1 MKCLLKKKVGYGT
14 ILTLKFYKNTILE
27 GVRLLK
33 KFLSLAVCCAI
44 LLGLFTGCS
53 GGVRQNQLSAAEL
66 SSDAQNA
73 LHVAVLYDGSAG
85 DASWEDLYSRLCQ
98 PLLLGMTAEAVDVSQ
113 GYALADYDILY
124 PDESIMAAADADALR
139 EAICVF
145 AEAGGGVFLTNGFYD
160 FFDRD
165 FLGAKKFYPLE
176 GYPHEMVYP
185 EVDGD
190 LQKMQTVTQDFYT
203 LYSAYDDFETLEGLD
218 CGVGMKPS
226 TAVALCTSGDL
237 ALSTV
242 NQYGAGYV
250 FLASGLLPNPYC
262 ISGTMLEQRDDTQR
276 YLSDTAMSAARLLE
290 SSFAAF
296 CLERTVGFSAW
307 RIYGSFGTPAMSWE
321 LHFEELGGFS
331 DGSGI
336 AFAELCKEYSQ
347 IPSYTVVRNSYT
359 WFSRNETVTSLL
371 GESADKPAFSMD
383 LYENAY
389 SSGTHV
395 AAGDAWISQS
405 VIEEGGSY
413 FKDYPEY
420 DLRAYP
426 DVCDLDGDGTL
437 DLICGS
443 ADGLLY
449 FYRGKGYDER
459 LLTEPAAPLT
469 DANGTQLSVS
479 GYSAPVTCDWNG
491 DGTLDLI
498 CGSAD
503 GKVYLFRGLGGLTY
517 AAEGAVADTGLGSQV
532 LPDWGDLN
540 GDGYADLVCG
550 SNAGQLL
557 VLYGTANG
565 LPASGFA
572 QIAVSDVSGSW
583 LSPRIY
589 DVQGDGTA
597 DLLLGTFDGYIA
609 ILRGDAQ
616 GGFTPDGFIELDEMN
631 YKGNHN
637 AKFGN
642 NCVPV
647 MADINGDGIDD
658 LVCGSLEYGLSYP
671 IDSPY
676 FPYHDELAEQLN
688 YFRENEIYAGV
699 HFYTSAYSSAE
710 REAYELDRHLEALA
724 SYGLPTD
731 RIGANQHTWYTSS
744 LSPSQ
749 SFLAQW
755 NAGLLWNTGYAA
767 PNDPYPYPQ
776 NNAHSV
782 ISLPFFLTQDGEW
795 TILLQ
800 NCASLTYAD
809 DSWPEISARYGM
821 PMCVY
826 YHCDFTSED
835 RATSEQ
841 KVQQVQA
848 FREKYGYSFVM
859 ENQLA
864 SAAAAA
870 INLDLSV
877 KQNDASGF
885 DLTLTGTA
893 QNTDFPLYDAGYQ
906 NACGV
911 RLSFGEAMRDRD
923 IRTDADIW
931 YWDGDDLCI
940 GLNRPV
946 RVYEASGESAAE
958 EAHLTLINLP
968 AEVAADGNGAT
979 IAFAEGGYMEVETSV
994 PATTASAGWNAQA
1007 SAKGGTRF
1015 TKYGAAD
1022 TLAISYGE

>member
-1 MKCLLKKKVGYGT
+1 ML
-14 ILTLKFYKNTILE
+14 F
-27 GVRLLK
+27 
-33 KFLSLAVCCAI
+33 SLFA
-44 LLGLFTGCS
+44 GCS
-53 GGVRQNQLSAAEL
+53 DGVKQNQLPAAEL
-66 SSDAQNA
+66 SADALDAAQSRVRA
-73 LHVAVLYDGSAG
+73 AVLYDGSGG
-85 DASWEDLYSRLCQ
+85 DDAWEDLYSRLCQ

-113 GYALADYDILY
+113 GFSLAEYDILY
-124 PDESIMAAADADALR
+124 PDESIMDAANADALR
-139 EAICVF
+139 DAICAF
-145 AEAGGGVFLTNGFYD
+145 AEAGGGVYLTNGFYD

-165 FLGAKKFYPLE
+165 FLGAKKFYPVE
-176 GYPHEMVYP
+176 RYPHDMLYP

-190 LQKMQTVTQDFYT
+190 LEKMQTVTRDFYT
-203 LYSAYDDFETLEGLD
+203 LYSAYDDFESIEGLD

-237 ALSTV
+237 ALSAV
-242 NQYGAGYV
+242 NAYGEGYV

-262 ISGTMLEQRDDTQR
+262 ISGTMLAQRDETQR
-276 YLSDTAMSAARLLE
+276 YLSDTAMSAARVLE
-290 SSFAAF
+290 SAFAAF

-307 RIYGSFGTPAMSWE
+307 RIYGAYGRPTMSWE
-321 LHFEELGGFS
+321 LHFEELGGFT
-331 DGSGI
+331 DGSGV
-336 AFAELCKEYSQ
+336 AFAELCKEYAQ
-347 IPSYTVVRNSYT
+347 VPSYTVVRNTYT

-371 GESADKPAFSMD
+371 GERADELAFSMD

-389 SSGTHV
+389 SSGAHV
-395 AAGDAWISQS
+395 AAGDEWLSQA
-405 VIEEGGSY
+405 VIEDGGSY
-413 FKDYPEY
+413 FTDYPEY

-437 DLICGS
+437 DLLCGS
-443 ADGLLY
+443 SDGLLY

-459 LLTEPAAPLT
+459 LLTESAVLLT
-469 DANGTQLSVS
+469 DENGAQLSVS

-491 DGTLDLI
+491 DGILDIL
-498 CGSAD
+498 CGAAD
-503 GKVYLFRGLGGLTY
+503 GKVYLFRGLGGLAY
-517 AAEGAVADTGLGSQV
+517 AAEGAVADTGLGAQV

-557 VLYGTANG
+557 VLYGTADG

-572 QIAVSDVSGSW
+572 PITVSGVSGSW

-609 ILRGDAQ
+609 ILRGDGQ
-616 GGFTPDGFIELDEMN
+616 GGFAADGFIELDERN

-658 LVCGSLEYGLSYP
+658 LVCGSLEYGLAYP

-676 FPYHDELAEQLN
+676 LPCRDELAAQLS
-688 YFRENEIYAGV
+688 YFQENQFYTGV
-699 HFYTSAYSSAE
+699 HFYTSSYSSAE
-710 REAYELDRHLEALA
+710 REAYELDKHLESLA
-724 SYGLPTD
+724 AYGVDTS
-731 RIGANQHTWYTSS
+731 RIGATQHTWFTSS
-744 LSPSQ
+744 LSPTQ

-755 NAGLLWNTGYAA
+755 EAGLLWNTGYAA

-776 NNAHSV
+776 ANAHSV
-782 ISLPFFLTQDGEW
+782 LSLPFFLTQDGEW

-800 NCASLTYAD
+800 NCASLLYAEE
-809 DSWPEISARYGM
+809 SWPDLSARYGM
-821 PMCVY
+821 PICVY
-826 YHCDFTSED
+826 YHCDFTAED
-835 RATSEQ
+835 SATSEQ
-841 KVQQVQA
+841 KIQQVQA

-870 INLDLSV
+870 INLDLSLAR
-877 KQNDASGF
+877 NDPSAF
-885 DLTLTGTA
+885 DITLTGTGGSA
-893 QNTDFPLYDAGYQ
+893 DFPLYDAAYQ

-911 RLSFGEAMRDRD
+911 RLCFGEAMRGRD

-931 YWDGDDLCI
+931 YWDGEDLCI

-946 RVYEASGESAAE
+946 RVYEASAEGETEA
-958 EAHLTLINLP
+958 AHLTLVNLP
-968 AEVAADGNGAT
+968 AQVTADGSSVT
-979 IAFAEGGYMEVETSV
+979 LAFSEGGYMEAETSV
-994 PATTASAGWNAQA
+994 PASTASTGWTAQA
-1007 SAKGGTRF
+1007 SANGGTRF
-1015 TKYGAAD
+1015 FKYGAAD
-1022 TLAISYGE
+1022 TLVINYGE

>member
-1 MKCLLKKKVGYGT
+1 MKKLKSDQNMLPEEVQP
-14 ILTLKFYKNTILE
+14 
-27 GVRLLK
+27 LK
-33 KFLSLAVCCAI
+33 KFLSLAVCCT
-44 LLGLFTGCS
+44 LLLSLFTGCS
-53 GGVRQNQLSAAEL
+53 SGAKHNQLSAAEL
-66 SSDAQNA
+66 SADALDIAQSG
-73 LHVAVLYDGSAG
+73 LHVAVLYDGSQG

-98 PLLLGMTAEAVDVSQ
+98 PLLLGLTAEAVDVSQ
-113 GYALADYDILY
+113 SFSLDDYDLLY
-124 PDESIMAAADADALR
+124 PDESIMNAANADNLR
-139 EAICVF
+139 EDIQSF
-145 AEAGGGVFLTNGFYD
+145 TEAGGGVFLTNGFYD

-165 FLGAKKFYPLE
+165 FIGAKKFYPLE
-176 GYPHEMVYP
+176 AYPHDMTYP

-190 LQKMQTVTQDFYT
+190 LQKMQTVTKDFYT
-203 LYSAYDDFETLEGLD
+203 LYSAYDDFESLEGLD

-242 NQYGAGYV
+242 NEYGEGYV
-250 FLASGLLPNPYC
+250 LFASGLLPNPYS
-262 ISGTMLEQRDDTQR
+262 ISGTMLVQRDETQK
-276 YLSDTAMSAARLLE
+276 YLSDTALSTARLLE
-290 SSFAAF
+290 NSFAAF
-296 CLERTVGFSAW
+296 YLERTAGFSAW
-307 RIYGSFGTPAMSWE
+307 RVYGAFGRPTMSWE
-321 LHFEELGGFS
+321 LHFEELGGYA

-336 AFAELCKEYSQ
+336 AFAELCKKYSQ

-359 WFSRNETVTSLL
+359 WFIRSETVTSLL
-371 GESADKPAFSMD
+371 GESADKPTFSMD

-389 SSGTHV
+389 SSGAHV
-395 AAGDAWISQS
+395 AAGDVWLSQAS
-405 VIEEGGSY
+405 IEDGGSY

-420 DLRAYP
+420 DLRTYP

-443 ADGLLY
+443 SDGKLY

-459 LLTEPAAPLT
+459 MLTEAAAPLT
-469 DANGTQLSVS
+469 DGNGTPLSVS
-479 GYSAPVTCDWNG
+479 GYSAPVTCDWDG
-491 DGTLDLI
+491 DGILDIL
-498 CGSAD
+498 CGAAD

-517 AAEGAVADTGLGSQV
+517 TAAGAVADTGLGSQV
-532 LPDWGDLN
+532 LPDWGDIN

-557 VLYGTANG
+557 VLYGTADG
-565 LPASGFA
+565 LPASGFT
-572 QIAVSDVSGSW
+572 QIAVSGISGNW

-589 DVQGDGTA
+589 DVQKDGKA
-597 DLLLGTFDGYIA
+597 DLLVGTFDGYIA
-609 ILRGDAQ
+609 ILRGDGQ
-616 GGFTPDGFIELDEMN
+616 GGFTEDGFIELDELN

-658 LVCGSLEYGLSYP
+658 LICGSLEYGMAYP
-671 IDSPY
+671 VDSTY
-676 FPYHDELAEQLN
+676 FPYHDELAEQLS
-688 YFRENEIYAGV
+688 YFADNEMYVGV

-710 REAYELDRHLEALA
+710 REAYELDKHLEALA
-724 SYGLPTD
+724 SYGVDTD
-731 RIGANQHTWYTSS
+731 RIGATQHTWFTSS

-749 SFLAQW
+749 SFLSQW
-755 NAGLLWNTGYAA
+755 EAGLLWNTGYAA
-767 PNDPYPYPQ
+767 PNDPFPYPQ

-782 ISLPFFLTQDGEW
+782 ISLPFFVTQDGEW

-800 NCASLTYAD
+800 NCASLLYAD
-809 DSWPEISARYGM
+809 DAWPDMSARYGM

-835 RATSEQ
+835 SATSEA
-841 KVQQVQA
+841 KIQQVQA

-870 INLDLSV
+870 INLDLSIE
-877 KQNDASGF
+877 KNGSSGF
-885 DLTLTGTA
+885 DLTLTGTGEA
-893 QNTDFPLYDAGYQ
+893 TDFPLYDEGYQ

-911 RLSFGEAMRDRD
+911 RLCFGEAMRGRD

-946 RVYEASGESAAE
+946 RVYEASAE
-958 EAHLTLINLP
+958 NEAETAHLTLVNLP
-968 AEVAADGNGAT
+968 AKVTADGSSVT
-979 IAFAEGGYMEVETSV
+979 LAFSEGGYMEAETSV
-994 PATTASAGWNAQA
+994 PATTTSEGWSAQE
-1007 SAKGGTRF
+1007 SANGGTRF

-1022 TLAISYGE
+1022 TLVINYGE